1 MSHDSTGGHQV
12 EIELAETITSPG
24 SRNDTAAASQDN
36 CVEVAVPL
44 PAGEDPGPPPPNAL
58 GSSLRRVS
66 GLQNAPEIL
75 QVQEAA
81 PQGARG
87 QQTTEEPEPPAPAVV
102 VHDAGDYERIPFK
115 TLAWIS
121 YLSLVV
127 GCLNAVS
134 ALVYSIFLSHMSG
147 TATQVSIGIVDQ
159 GSDAR
164 TGLSTATFFGIA
176 ISYCFGAL
184 LNGFFMIAFASSDG
198 KWHHMRLKHPAVA
211 CWKYPHQLL
220 LTVCM
225 GALAA
230 AYVLMDSDLPN
241 FPRYKASRLEPK
253 TPAFLAAIMLT
264 SFAAAILN
272 GFLTLNQMLVVRSGH
287 HTGTL
292 HDIFFF
298 LGYTL
303 RARNC
308 RFMWKVKLLACSL
321 ISFLIGACIGALS
334 YNNSD
339 FKYLA
344 GLLPFIMLSPM
355 WILGAALLVAKLWH
369 RGQAP
374 PVEDDEMRD
383 DETIASEFHD
393 GNSTAILVAIL
404 SELHLSHFLKKIID
418 DDRDDDSLATL
429 SKVKPE
435 RIASKYGMTLDQAAS
450 FVDLCL
456 VKVCY
461 SGPKSRR
468 TTVDSRS
475 RRATFDSTGMRSRRA
490 TEIQDEEN
498 SPRLSRRMSE
508 IGLDE

>member
-1 MSHDSTGGHQV
+1 
-12 EIELAETITSPG
+12 
-24 SRNDTAAASQDN
+24 
-36 CVEVAVPL
+36 VAVPL
-44 PAGEDPGPPPPNAL
+44 PGGDDQGQTPPKAL
-58 GSSLRRVS
+58 DSYVRRVS
-66 GLQNAPEIL
+66 GLHPPQNAPDTL

-81 PQGARG
+81 PQGASG
-87 QQTTEEPEPPAPAVV
+87 QDAIDEPQPPATAVI
-102 VHDAGDYERIPFK
+102 VHDAGDYERVSFK

-147 TATQVSIGIVDQ
+147 TATHISIGIVDQ
-159 GSDAR
+159 GSHAR
-164 TGLSTATFFGIA
+164 TGLSSATFFGVA

-211 CWKYPHQLL
+211 AWKYPHQLL

-225 GALAA
+225 CALAA
-230 AYVLMDSDLPN
+230 AYALMDSDVPN
-241 FPRYKASRLEPK
+241 FLRYKASRLEPK
-253 TPAFLAAIMLT
+253 TPVFLAAIMLT

-298 LGYTL
+298 LGYSL

-308 RFMWKVKLLACSL
+308 RFLWKVKLLACSL

-334 YNNSD
+334 YNSD
-339 FKYLA
+339 LKHSAALVP
-344 GLLPFIMLSPM
+344 LIMLSPM
-355 WILGAALLVAKLWH
+355 WILGVALLVVKLWH
-369 RGQAP
+369 RSQAP
-374 PVEDDEMRD
+374 PVDDDEMRD

-404 SELHLSHFLKKIID
+404 SELNLLHFLKKIID

-435 RIASKYGMTLDQAAS
+435 RIASKYGMTLDQAAA

-456 VKVCY
+456 VKVLHY

-490 TEIQDEEN
+490 TEIEDEEN
-498 SPRLSRRMSE
+498 SPRLARRMSE